1 MKNFEAER
9 REFVR
14 VNVDVPI
21 RYKFL
26 STDPFR
32 KFNTIFDGK
41 TNNIS
46 GGGLLLVGKV
56 PDFKMITE
64 LLMQKVVIGINV
76 ILPSSPE
83 PIKALARVAWIEAI
97 DESTQECAMGL
108 KFKEITKEHQD
119 KIFQFVIRSQ
129 LF

>member
-1 MKNFEAER
+1 MKNYEPER

-14 VNVDVPI
+14 VTADIIV

-32 KFNTIFDGK
+32 KFEEIYEGK

-46 GGGLLLVGKV
+46 GGGLLLVGKI

-64 LLMQKVVIGINV
+64 LLMQRIVVGVNI
-76 ILPSSPE
+76 ILPSNPE
-83 PIKALARVAWIEAI
+83 PIKALSRVAWIEAI
-97 DESTQECAMGL
+97 DESSQECAMGL

-119 KIFQFVIRSQ
+119 KIFQFIIRSQ